1 MEHQSDEDI
10 ASTITASTQKKS
22 QSLSQDL
29 NASVL
34 SQQELKAWWP
44 FTRVDPRILERAHKN
59 FKAQQ
64 LANAEPAP
72 Y

>member
-1 MEHQSDEDI
+1 MAYQSDTD
-10 ASTITASTQKKS
+10 TASMTTASKPRKS